1 MKRRE
6 QRSERNSQQA
16 NKPAISRTNAVVV
29 ERASERASG
38 GGASERA
45 RAEDLG
51 ELWLKI
57 QSAGKDGATNRGVGA

>member
-29 ERASERASG
+29 ERASERA
-38 GGASERA
+38 AAERA
-45 RAEDLG
+45 SARARRIWG
-51 ELWLKI
+51 ELWPKI
-57 QSAGKDGATNRGVGA
+57 QSAGKDEATNRGVGA